1 MPRNRGKFGA
11 LFKKVFIAGLV
22 TRAAKLLLLA
32 GVCFV
37 LIINEVYSSKDLFV
51 TESNMNCPYFD
62 QTASGHETI
71 VYNSHSGSSEEVTW
85 SVKQKVPSVLKCL
98 IDFQWCFVER
108 GRTT

>member
-37 LIINEVYSSKDLFV
+37 FIINEVYSSKDLFV
-51 TESNMNCPYFD
+51 TESNMNFVRTSINLRAVMKLLFT
-62 QTASGHETI
+62 TATQGVRKKS
-71 VYNSHSGSSEEVTW
+71 
-85 SVKQKVPSVLKCL
+85 
-98 IDFQWCFVER
+98 R
-108 GRTT
+108 GQ